1 MRSLLRTELL
11 VDFSLCL
18 RVSVVQKVFTQ
29 LHLTYARGLLY
40 FNMMVMLFFVE
51 IAVQQT
57 IPAAFT
63 FNLQGSML
71 DVVPMYKQ
79 LVDILLN

>member
-1 MRSLLRTELL
+1 
-11 VDFSLCL
+11 
-18 RVSVVQKVFTQ
+18 
-29 LHLTYARGLLY
+29 
-40 FNMMVMLFFVE
+40 MMVMLFFVE

-79 LVDILLN
+79 LIDILLN